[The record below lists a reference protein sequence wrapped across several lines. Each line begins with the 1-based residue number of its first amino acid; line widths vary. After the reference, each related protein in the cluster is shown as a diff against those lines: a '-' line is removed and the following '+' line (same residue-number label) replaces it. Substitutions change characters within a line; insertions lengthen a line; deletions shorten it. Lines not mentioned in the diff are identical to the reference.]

1 MRRVDDIEILK
12 AQADV
17 IIANRMAEELDDV
30 AAKVFS
36 RDVFNTD

>member
-1 MRRVDDIEILK
+1 MRKVDNIEMLK

-17 IIANRMAEELDDV
+17 IIANRMAKELDDV
-30 AAKVFS
+30 ATKVFS